1 MFWLTHTTRPGIVP
15 AQLALF
21 SIRQGMRNL
30 LPRDSSCQTSFILI
44 PAGYEKLSWGQGEH
58 LPNKLKRKNGRV
70 LKACRPGKAP
80 ALHTLFLIRQ
90 GSESLPAMDRPCPIH
105 FLYKRHGKPK
115 QQALSDSEQQ
125 AQSGSKP
132 QTRSGETTRFQFVIT
147 KRLCYHAQYETEP
160 ETDTAVQVLTWR
172 MAVIHQQVRTRGNG
186 CPEFIREGS

>member
-30 LPRDSSCQTSFILI
+30 LPRDSSCQTSIILI

-80 ALHTLFLIRQ
+80 ALHTLCLIRQ
-90 GSESLPAMDRPCPIH
+90 GSASQPAKDRSCPIH
-105 FLYKRHGKPK
+105 FFFLLAWEAQAASAIRQRAASAIRQRAAGAIR
-115 QQALSDSEQQ
+115 QQTTNAIRES
-125 AQSGSKP
+125 
-132 QTRSGETTRFQFVIT
+132 TRFQFVIT

-160 ETDTAVQVLTWR
+160 ETDTAVQVLT
-172 MAVIHQQVRTRGNG
+172 
-186 CPEFIREGS
+186 